1 MSDEHTIESH
11 KAWCLGQLDYWAQW
25 EREAE
30 VKLKIRTW
38 STSWAIIKKEK
49 QAVQRQFTI
58 EIRVDCPDADKLEV
72 FREVMRSAGQ
82 NVYAHAM
89 LLGGQSKPQIAIFSD
104 DFFDGHVD
112 IKLFEN
118 RIAEGEAAL
127 AAAGDTSVEEGV
139 SAELLAAVSGDDPK

>member
-1 MSDEHTIESH
+1 M
-11 KAWCLGQLDYWAQW
+11 
-25 EREAE
+25 
-30 VKLKIRTW
+30 
-38 STSWAIIKKEK
+38 
-49 QAVQRQFTI
+49 QRQFTI
-58 EIRVDCPDADKLEV
+58 EIRVDCPDAEKLEV

-127 AAAGDTSVEEGV
+127 KAAGDTSEEQGV
-139 SAELLAAVSGDDPK
+139 SAELLAAVSGNDPK